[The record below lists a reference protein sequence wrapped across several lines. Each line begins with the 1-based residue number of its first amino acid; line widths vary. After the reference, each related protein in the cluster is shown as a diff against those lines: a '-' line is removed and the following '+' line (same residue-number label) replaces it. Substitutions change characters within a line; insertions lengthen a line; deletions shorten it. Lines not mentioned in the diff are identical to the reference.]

1 MHWVGGVPFM
11 LGIWENVLID
21 MIWLDAL
28 FSLFLS
34 VSYIMQTNSNIKNC
48 ALIRNFKCWQYMD
61 AINIFISRGKVSLSA
76 VLQEYH

>member
-28 FSLFLS
+28 FSLCIIHHANQL
-34 VSYIMQTNSNIKNC
+34 
-48 ALIRNFKCWQYMD
+48 
-61 AINIFISRGKVSLSA
+61 
-76 VLQEYH
+76 